1 MTKHDLARELEELA
15 DQIRATSGDETTL
28 AAPWVT
34 YDAGVDPD
42 PDADIRVKY
51 ELVMR
56 RERAEEEGREI
67 LGPAEDAPE
76 GVVRVAPED
85 DES

>member
-15 DQIRATSGDETTL
+15 DQIRAATGDEEASGGFTF
-28 AAPWVT
+28 
-34 YDAGVDPD
+34 DAGRDPD
-42 PDADIRVKY
+42 PDADVRITRHV
-51 ELVMR
+51 VMR

-76 GVVRVAPED
+76 GVVRVAPEED
-85 DES
+85 S